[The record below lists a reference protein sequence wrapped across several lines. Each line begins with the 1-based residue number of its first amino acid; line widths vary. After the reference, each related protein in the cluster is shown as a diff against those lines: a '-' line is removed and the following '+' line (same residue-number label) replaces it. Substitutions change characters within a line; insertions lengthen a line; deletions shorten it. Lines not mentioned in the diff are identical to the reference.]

1 MLCRFDIMPVYHALL
16 DESVIVDVRKPD
28 TFRVSP
34 APLYNSFSD
43 IAAFVD
49 VFTSIIKTHAPRD
62 AL

>member
-1 MLCRFDIMPVYHALL
+1 MPVYHALL